1 MVSTSPVIHHRN
13 YQRARGRALAR
24 LSHMYPSHY
33 KELLEEE
40 KLRDEQTGKK
50 WIGVDPSTGNVIT
63 IESYKD
69 SIEGSTYTDPDN
81 DGADEGNNGGE
92 ERE

>member
-13 YQRARGRALAR
+13 YQRARARAFAR
-24 LSHMYPSHY
+24 LSRMYPDHY
-33 KELLEEE
+33 KQLLEEE

-50 WIGVDPSTGNVIT
+50 WIGIDPGTGNAIT

-69 SIEGSTYTDPDN
+69 SIEGSVYTDPDN
-81 DGADEGNNGGE
+81 DGENASDNEGE